1 MKRWN
6 LIANKAQEN
15 DANACLVA
23 TQSFNE
29 GSHLPREF
37 SPKAWYF
44 LAR

>member
-15 DANACLVA
+15 DAKRLLGSHAA
-23 TQSFNE
+23 FNE

-37 SPKAWYF
+37 SRIAWYF